1 MSREL
6 KITQLDQIPPAS
18 TDWVWDQRIPEGE
31 LTLLAGREGG
41 GKSTIAYE
49 LAAQLSRG
57 DLAGDFY
64 DQPSGTIIVATEDAL
79 DRTIVPRLM
88 AAKADLTQVV
98 QVTVQVT
105 VEDEEEYKDE
115 VTLPIDLV
123 LLHDAIQER
132 NVRLIILDPLL
143 SRLDIRLDT
152 HKDAEVRKALEPL
165 VELAHECECSVLG
178 IIHVN
183 KGSGTDA
190 LSRIMGSRAFTA
202 VARSVLYVIEDP
214 EDEDVQVI
222 GRPKSNLGGN
232 APSQSFRIVTEVVGF
247 DEKKQKDVTAGRI
260 EWGEELDE
268 SINALLKQT
277 ESKGPKGPKPD
288 RLEEAKEWLHDQL
301 TDTPMMSDAYKV
313 WAKADGISEATLKR
327 AANAMGVKVT
337 KSGRLTYWQLPD
349 ESPPMAIDLSSVEQD

>member
-64 DQPSGTIIVATEDAL
+64 YQPSGTIIVATEDAL

-88 AAKADLTQVV
+88 AATADLSQVV
-98 QVTVQVT
+98 QVTVH
-105 VEDEEEYKDE
+105 DPEEGYTDE
-115 VTLPIDLV
+115 VTLPIDLA
-123 LLHDAIQER
+123 LLRDAIEDR
-132 NVRLIILDPLL
+132 NVRLVILDPLL

-214 EDEDVQVI
+214 EDEDVRVI
-222 GRPKSNLGGN
+222 GRPKSNLGGT
-232 APSQSFRIVTEVVGF
+232 APSQSFRIVSEVVGF
-247 DEKKQKDVTAGRI
+247 DEKKQKDITAGRI
-260 EWGEELDE
+260 EWGEELEE
-268 SINALLKQT
+268 SINALIKQT

-301 TDTPMMSDAYKV
+301 TDTPMMSDAYKA

-327 AANAMGVKVT
+327 AANAMGIKVT

-349 ESPPMAIDLSSVEQD
+349 KAPGMPEGLISVGQGD